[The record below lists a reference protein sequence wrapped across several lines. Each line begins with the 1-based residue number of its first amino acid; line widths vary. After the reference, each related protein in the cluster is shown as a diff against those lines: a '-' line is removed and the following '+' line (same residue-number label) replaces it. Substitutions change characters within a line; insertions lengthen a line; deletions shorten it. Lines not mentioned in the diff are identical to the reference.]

1 MMAPEEAAANIAV
14 DGGERRAETEG
25 KVVDQNW
32 RRRLDVDDWEV
43 RCRVV
48 LSPPADDGES

>member
-1 MMAPEEAAANIAV
+1 MAPEEAAANIAV